1 MDITHQYPPKLLH
14 LLIETIPLLC
24 RSKKDIIL
32 FFNFA
37 GIEKKHFAD
46 LEQKIEY
53 DIEEISKY
61 EIVGI
66 ILRRLNER
74 GEVTLRERQE
84 VLKKVTEFDAFS
96 SCWPKDQLKAMGLI
110 SEIQNIAKVEDS
122 YSRESQER
130 EMERQKHRGELTLK
144 RDNIAKKKTQLEE
157 VKQKLYSLFSV
168 TDEQKQGIILEEIL
182 NSLFKINSFLI
193 RESFKMKKEKNQDAE
208 EQIDGEIELEG
219 KFYLVGMK
227 WTKEPTDVGQVV
239 RHLAR
244 VHHRNCTGA
253 IFISAS
259 GYAKP
264 VLFACK
270 EALQNTVIILCT
282 LEEIVKLLEN
292 ERDLKDF
299 LKKKVSAAVSW
310 QNPFLLI
317 LEE

>member
-1 MDITHQYPPKLLH
+1 MDITHQYPPELLH
-14 LLIETIPLLC
+14 LLIDTIPLLC

-37 GIEKKHFAD
+37 GIDKKYFAD
-46 LEQKIEY
+46 LEQKIED

-61 EIVGI
+61 EIAGI

-84 VLKKVTEFDAFS
+84 VLKKVTEFNAFS
-96 SCWPKDQLKAMGLI
+96 SCWPDDELKAKGLI
-110 SEIQNIAKVEDS
+110 SEIQNLSDITDPFNI
-122 YSRESQER
+122 ER
-130 EMERQKHRGELTLK
+130 EEREERQKHREELNLK
-144 RDNIAKKKTQLEE
+144 IKKIEKKKTQLEE

-193 RESFKMKKEKNQDAE
+193 REPFKMKKEKSQDAE

-227 WTKEPTDVGQVV
+227 WTKEPTDVGQVL

-244 VHHRNCTGA
+244 VYHRNCTGA

-259 GYAKP
+259 GYAES
-264 VLFACK
+264 VLPACK
-270 EALQNTVIILCT
+270 EALQNTIIILCT
-282 LEEIVKLLEN
+282 LEEIVKLLET
-292 ERDLKDF
+292 EGDLKDF